1 MRQVISS
8 INVDT
13 LVQPVPTIAVASIW
27 ILTKNIFIKVFRLR
41 IGLRCVHVDTQMSS
55 IFLRFFDQGLEVFNT
70 TNTFTNI
77 SIVQVTRVVAFT
89 TISFKENTLPKTIC
103 VEINF
108 LDTIQG
114 HKEWVLCLR
123 TKVHRDT
130 VSSDILDFFPT
141 LRVVHDATIS
151 NGTILP
157 VDFVVSIGIFGDN
170 NLGTWQFLGVF
181 WENNALISFFPLP
194 LRAVN
199 SDIVGISDCFFIS
212 CQTSPVIRTTTIAIL
227 RITPNTCSKLI
238 CRNKSIH
245 VTLSQIF
252 HWIGYIDM
260 IIPADMGIV

>member
-1 MRQVISS
+1 
-8 INVDT
+8 
-13 LVQPVPTIAVASIW
+13 
-27 ILTKNIFIKVFRLR
+27 
-41 IGLRCVHVDTQMSS
+41 MSS
-55 IFLRFFDQGLEVFNT
+55 IFLRFFDQGLEVFDT

-77 SIVQVTRVVAFT
+77 SIVQVSRVMTFT
-89 TISFKENTLPKTIC
+89 TITFKENTLPKTIC
-103 VEINF
+103 VEIDF

-130 VSSDILDFFPT
+130 VSSDILNFFPT
-141 LRVVHDATIS
+141 LRVVHNATIS

-170 NLGTWQFLGVF
+170 NLGTWKFLGVF

-194 LRAVN
+194 FRTLD
-199 SDIVGISDCFFIS
+199 SHIVGISNSLFEC
-212 CQTSPVIRTTTIAIL
+212 CQTSPVIRTTTVAVL
-227 RITPNTCSKLI
+227 RVTPNTCSKLV

-245 VTLSQIF
+245 VTLSQIL

-260 IIPADMGIV
+260 VITADMGIV

>member
-1 MRQVISS
+1 
-8 INVDT
+8 
-13 LVQPVPTIAVASIW
+13 
-27 ILTKNIFIKVFRLR
+27 
-41 IGLRCVHVDTQMSS
+41 MSS

-157 VDFVVSIGIFGDN
+157 VDFLVRIGIFSDN
-170 NLGTWQFLGVF
+170 NLGTWKFLSIL
-181 WENNALISFFPLP
+181 WEDKALISFFPLP
-194 LRAVN
+194 FRAMN
-199 SDIVGISDCFFIS
+199 SNIVGISDCFLVS
-212 CQTSPVIRTTTIAIL
+212 CQTSPVIRTSTVAVL
-227 RITPNTCSKLI
+227 RVAPNTCSKLI

-245 VTLSQIF
+245 VTLGQVF

-260 IIPADMGIV
+260 IISADMGIV

>member
-1 MRQVISS
+1 
-8 INVDT
+8 
-13 LVQPVPTIAVASIW
+13 
-27 ILTKNIFIKVFRLR
+27 
-41 IGLRCVHVDTQMSS
+41 MSS
-55 IFLRFFDQGLEVFNT
+55 IFLRFFNQCLEVFDT

-77 SIVQVTRVVAFT
+77 SIVQVSRVMTFT

-103 VEINF
+103 VEIDF

-157 VDFVVSIGIFGDN
+157 IDFVVSIGIFGDN
-170 NLGTWQFLGVF
+170 NLGTWKFLRVF

-194 LRAVN
+194 FRAMN
-199 SDIVGISDCFFIS
+199 SNIVGISNCFFIG
-212 CQTSPVIRTTTIAIL
+212 CQTSPVIRTTTIAVL
-227 RITPNTCSKLI
+227 RIAPNTCSKLI

-245 VTLSQIF
+245 VTLSQIL

>member
-1 MRQVISS
+1 
-8 INVDT
+8 
-13 LVQPVPTIAVASIW
+13 
-27 ILTKNIFIKVFRLR
+27 
-41 IGLRCVHVDTQMSS
+41 MSS
-55 IFLRFFDQGLEVFNT
+55 IFLRFFNQGLEVFDT

-77 SIVQVTRVVAFT
+77 SIVQVTRVVTFT

-103 VEINF
+103 VEIDF

-157 VDFVVSIGIFGDN
+157 VNFIIRIGIFSDN
-170 NLGTWQFLGVF
+170 NFGTWKFLSVLWIYNPF
-181 WENNALISFFPLP
+181 ISFFPLP
-194 LRAVN
+194 FRTLDSHIVCISN
-199 SDIVGISDCFFIS
+199 SLFEC
-212 CQTSPVIRTTTIAIL
+212 CQTSPVIRTATVAVL
-227 RITPNTCSKLI
+227 RIAPDTCSKLI
-238 CRNKSIH
+238 CRNKTIH

-252 HWIGYIDM
+252 HWIGYSNM
-260 IIPADMGIV
+260 IISTDMSVV